1 MFFAKI
7 ECFGVGCRSLRTEN
21 GVMDTNHSQIEQQF
35 AELKAENEQLIEA
48 SKIRDAEI
56 GVLRGHVQVLSG
68 EVIKCLQDGSY
79 AEQAISTFT
88 PSDSNRQPTA

>member
-1 MFFAKI
+1 
-7 ECFGVGCRSLRTEN
+7 
-21 GVMDTNHSQIEQQF
+21 MDTSKLEEQF
-35 AELKAENEQLIEA
+35 AELREANQQLTETVR
-48 SKIRDAEI
+48 IRDAEI
-56 GVLRGHVQVLSG
+56 VVLRRHVQVLSG